1 MKFERILLD
10 IETQR
15 DFFDPGGSCY
25 TRSASETAK
34 RIYRLFAWVRSNRIP
49 VISTAL
55 RVRSGEVGPL
65 AKTPHCIE
73 NTDGERKLS
82 RTLLPRRVNLGLRN
96 ITDLPRDIFD
106 HYQQVIFEKRATD
119 IFAHSRIER
128 LITELQADTFV
139 ICGAGLA
146 RGIVEAAVGLRA
158 RGFGVIVAEDAVL
171 DLEDPLAEMAYL
183 RMEAKGVI
191 FAPTDKI
198 VVPIRRRRTLRF
210 RTGSPARN

>member
-1 MKFERILLD
+1 MRFDRILLD

-25 TRSASETAK
+25 SRSASGVAK
-34 RIYRLFAWVRSNRIP
+34 QIYKLFSWARSSRIP
-49 VISTAL
+49 VLSTAL
-55 RVRSGEVGPL
+55 RVRRSELGPL
-65 AKTPHCIE
+65 AKLPHCID
-73 NTDGERKLS
+73 NTQGERKLS
-82 RTLLPRRVNLGLRN
+82 RTLLPRRINLGLRN
-96 ITDLPRDIFD
+96 ITDLPRNIFR

-128 LITELQADTFV
+128 LITELEAENFV

-146 RGIVEAAVGLRA
+146 KGIVEAAVGLRA

-171 DLEDPLAEMAYL
+171 DLGDPLTEMAYL

-191 FAPTDKI
+191 FAPAAKI
-198 VVPIRRRRTLRF
+198 IVPLRRRSALRF
-210 RTGSPARN
+210 RTRTPARS